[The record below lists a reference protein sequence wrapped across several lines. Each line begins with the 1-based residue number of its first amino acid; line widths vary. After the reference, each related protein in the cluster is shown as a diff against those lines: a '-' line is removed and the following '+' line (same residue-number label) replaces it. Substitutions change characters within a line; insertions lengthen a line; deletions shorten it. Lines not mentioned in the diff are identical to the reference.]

1 MAHQFFDSRVL
12 DIIDETDQVKRFIIE
27 FNKDIP
33 LKFRAGQFV
42 MINMPI
48 PAKISHRS
56 YSIASAPPDGNNI
69 FELVIVLNPKGLG
82 TPWMWENLRPGSS
95 CQISKPLGKFGLP
108 NPIDTDIYFIS
119 TGVGIAPFRSM
130 VWDIFNQNT
139 PHKNLYMIF
148 GTRLAS
154 DILYRREMEELAE
167 KHPEFKYIP
176 TLSREG
182 DLWTGRKGYVHSVYE
197 ELCAAKDPSY
207 FYLCGWNDMLN
218 EARKRIANMG
228 YEKKFVKFESYD

>member
-1 MAHQFFDSRVL
+1 MAHQFYDSKVI

-27 FNKDIP
+27 FHKNIP
-33 LKFRAGQFV
+33 LTFRAGQFV
-42 MINMPI
+42 MLNFPI

-56 YSIASAPPDGNNI
+56 YSIASAPSIDNI

-82 TPWMWENLRPGSS
+82 TPWMWENLKHGSTIPVS
-95 CQISKPLGKFGLP
+95 RPLGKFGLP
-108 NPIDTDIYFIS
+108 VPLDTDIYFIC

-130 VWDIFNQNT
+130 AWDIFNKNT
-139 PHKNLYMIF
+139 PHKNIYMIF
-148 GTRLAS
+148 GTRHQT
-154 DILYRREMEELAE
+154 DMLYRKEMEELEA
-167 KHPEFKYIP
+167 KYPEFKFIP

-197 ELCAAKDPSY
+197 ELCAARQPAY

-218 EARKRIANMG
+218 EARKRIAAMG

>member
-1 MAHQFFDSRVL
+1 MAHQFYDSKVI

-27 FNKDIP
+27 FHKNIP
-33 LKFRAGQFV
+33 LTFRAGQFV
-42 MINMPI
+42 MLNFPI

-56 YSIASAPPDGNNI
+56 YSIASAPSIDNI

-82 TPWMWENLRPGSS
+82 TPWMWENLKPGSIIPVS
-95 CQISKPLGKFGLP
+95 RPLGKFGLP
-108 NPIDTDIYFIS
+108 VPLDTDIYFIC

-130 VWDIFNQNT
+130 AWDIFNKNT
-139 PHKNLYMIF
+139 PHKNIYMIF
-148 GTRLAS
+148 GTRHQT
-154 DILYRREMEELAE
+154 DMLYRKEMEELAV
-167 KHPEFKYIP
+167 KYPEFKFIP

-197 ELCAAKDPSY
+197 ELCCNKPPAY

-218 EARKRIANMG
+218 EARKRLANMG
-228 YEKKFVKFESYD
+228 YEKKFIKFESYD

>member
-1 MAHQFFDSRVL
+1 MAHQFYDSKVI

-27 FNKDIP
+27 FHKNIP
-33 LKFRAGQFV
+33 LTFRAGQFV
-42 MINMPI
+42 MLNFPI

-56 YSIASAPPDGNNI
+56 YSIASAPSIDNI

-82 TPWMWENLRPGSS
+82 TPWMWENLKPGSTIPVS
-95 CQISKPLGKFGLP
+95 RPLGKFGLP
-108 NPIDTDIYFIS
+108 VPLDTDIYFIC

-130 VWDIFNQNT
+130 AWDIFNKNT
-139 PHKNLYMIF
+139 PHKNIYMIF
-148 GTRLAS
+148 GTRHQT
-154 DILYRREMEELAE
+154 DMLYRKEMEELEA
-167 KHPEFKYIP
+167 KYPEFKFIP

-197 ELCAAKDPSY
+197 ELCAARQPAY

-218 EARKRIANMG
+218 EARKRIAAMG